1 VPVFAA
7 EVYDQN
13 ARLIDAGLT
22 PINLQSVMIGT
33 IVYVLHRLLVI
44 DSILFQGTEKLIS
57 RLTRYPIM
65 IYSVRLIPF
74 LLSSASRESLLEKS

>member
-33 IVYVLHRLLVI
+33 IVYVLRRLLVI
-44 DSILFQGTEKLIS
+44 DLILGNGETDFATNMLSYYDIQCT
-57 RLTRYPIM
+57 PA
-65 IYSVRLIPF
+65 SVPPF
-74 LLSSASRESLLEKS
+74 LSIS